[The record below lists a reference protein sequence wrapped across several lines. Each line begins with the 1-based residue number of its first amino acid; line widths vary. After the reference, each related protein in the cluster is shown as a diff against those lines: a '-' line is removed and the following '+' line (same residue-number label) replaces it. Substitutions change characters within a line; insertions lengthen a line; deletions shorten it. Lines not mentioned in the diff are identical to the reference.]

1 MPLHLL
7 PVSRRRF
14 LASTAAAGVG
24 LLVGR
29 AAPADEPRP
38 AADRWVLLADT
49 HIAADRTL
57 VHRGVNMADNLA
69 RVVAAVAGLDPRPA
83 GVVLD
88 GDAAFEKG
96 EPEDY
101 RLAGELLGPLVEA
114 RIPLHLTLGN
124 HDHRDN
130 FRAGLLRGA
139 ARSPLVSREVAVLET
154 ARANWFLL
162 DTLDRV
168 AATPGELG
176 KAQLDWLAGALDA
189 RPGKPALVVLHH
201 NPQWPAPAKPT
212 GLVDTEQLFGVVV
225 PRKQVKALVFGHTHQ
240 WGRDR
245 HEGVHLI
252 NLPPVAYLFSKGPP
266 NGWVDL
272 RLRAG
277 GAVLTLHA
285 LDPRHPQDGET
296 AELAWR

>member
-1 MPLHLL
+1 
-7 PVSRRRF
+7 
-14 LASTAAAGVG
+14 
-24 LLVGR
+24 
-29 AAPADEPRP
+29 
-38 AADRWVLLADT
+38 
-49 HIAADRTL
+49 
-57 VHRGVNMADNLA
+57 
-69 RVVAAVAGLDPRPA
+69 
-83 GVVLD
+83 VLD
-88 GDAAFEKG
+88 GDVAFQKG

-101 RLAGELLGPLVEA
+101 RLAGELHGPLAEA

-139 ARSPLVSREVAVLET
+139 ARSPLVSRAVTVLET
-154 ARANWFLL
+154 DRASWFLL

-168 AATPGELG
+168 AATPGALG

-212 GLVDTEQLFGVVV
+212 GLVDAERLFGVVA

-252 NLPPVAYLFSKGPP
+252 NLPPVAYLFTKGPP
-266 NGWVDL
+266 TAGWTCGCG
-272 RLRAG
+272 RAG
-277 GAVLTLHA
+277 PSSRCARSTPGTRRTARRPNSRGASFPGWHGQARRQRGAAT
-285 LDPRHPQDGET
+285 
-296 AELAWR
+296 